1 MRVYGEGALPDEASV
16 PVNAARLEWTLSRPQ
31 PGATAGV
38 GFPMMKKVVT
48 ATMLVGVLAGCTT
61 LDPYSREEKTANA
74 TKGAGIGAVSGAL
87 LGAAV
92 SSRKDRGKG
101 ALIGALVG
109 GAVGGGVGAY
119 MDKQE
124 MELRQQLDGTGV
136 GVERV
141 GDDIRLIMPG
151 NITFQTGSAQLDTGF
166 YPVLDDVAL
175 VLNKFK
181 DSAVGVNGY
190 TDSTGSFEFN
200 QSLSEQ
206 RAASVASYLASRGV
220 SQLRLTT
227 QGYGPRYPI
236 ADNGSAAGRAQNR
249 RVEVY
254 IRGTAS

>member
-1 MRVYGEGALPDEASV
+1 
-16 PVNAARLEWTLSRPQ
+16 
-31 PGATAGV
+31 
-38 GFPMMKKVVT
+38 MKKVIT
-48 ATMLVGVLAGCTT
+48 TTMLVSVLAGCTT

-92 SSRKDRGKG
+92 SSGKDRGKG

-206 RAASVASYLASRGV
+206 RASSVASYLVGRGV

-227 QGYGPRYPI
+227 QGYGPRYPV
-236 ADNGSAAGRAQNR
+236 ADNGTAAGRAQNR

-254 IRGTAS
+254 IRGTAG

>member
-1 MRVYGEGALPDEASV
+1 
-16 PVNAARLEWTLSRPQ
+16 
-31 PGATAGV
+31 
-38 GFPMMKKVVT
+38 
-48 ATMLVGVLAGCTT
+48 
-61 LDPYSREEKTANA
+61 
-74 TKGAGIGAVSGAL
+74 VSGAL

-92 SSRKDRGKG
+92 SSGKDRGKG

-124 MELRQQLDGTGV
+124 MELRQQLEGTGV

-206 RAASVASYLASRGV
+206 RAASVASYLAGRGV

-227 QGYGPRYPI
+227 QGYGPRYPV

-254 IRGTAS
+254 IRGTAG

>member
-1 MRVYGEGALPDEASV
+1 
-16 PVNAARLEWTLSRPQ
+16 
-31 PGATAGV
+31 
-38 GFPMMKKVVT
+38 MMKKVVT

-254 IRGTAS
+254 IRGSAS

>member
-1 MRVYGEGALPDEASV
+1 
-16 PVNAARLEWTLSRPQ
+16 
-31 PGATAGV
+31 
-38 GFPMMKKVVT
+38 MMKKVVT

>member
-1 MRVYGEGALPDEASV
+1 
-16 PVNAARLEWTLSRPQ
+16 
-31 PGATAGV
+31 
-38 GFPMMKKVVT
+38 MKKVIT

-92 SSRKDRGKG
+92 SSGKDRGKG

-166 YPVLDDVAL
+166 YAVLDDVAL
-175 VLNKFK
+175 VLNKYK

-206 RAASVASYLASRGV
+206 RAASVASYLVGRGV

-227 QGYGPRYPI
+227 QGYGPRYPV

-254 IRGTAS
+254 IRGAAG

>member
-1 MRVYGEGALPDEASV
+1 
-16 PVNAARLEWTLSRPQ
+16 
-31 PGATAGV
+31 
-38 GFPMMKKVVT
+38 MKKVVT

-220 SQLRLTT
+220 SQMRLTT
-227 QGYGPRYPI
+227 QGYGPRYPV

>member
-1 MRVYGEGALPDEASV
+1 MDPEPPTEAGE
-16 PVNAARLEWTLSRPQ
+16 
-31 PGATAGV
+31 TAGV
-38 GFPMMKKVVT
+38 KLSMMKKVMTT
-48 ATMLVGVLAGCTT
+48 AMLVTVLAGCTT
-61 LDPYSREEKTANA
+61 LDPYTREEKTGNA
-74 TKGAGIGAVSGAL
+74 AKGAGIGALSGAV

-92 SSRKDRGKG
+92 SSGKDRGKG

-109 GAVGGGVGAY
+109 GAVGGGIGVY

-124 MELRQQLDGTGV
+124 MELRQRLDGTGV
-136 GVERV
+136 GIERV
-141 GDDIRLIMPG
+141 GDDIRLVMPG

-175 VLNKFK
+175 VLNKYK

-206 RAASVASYLASRGV
+206 RATSVASYLASRGV
-220 SQLRLTT
+220 SQPRLST
-227 QGYGPRYPI
+227 QGYGPRHPV
-236 ADNGSAAGRAQNR
+236 ADNGTASGRTQNR

>member
-1 MRVYGEGALPDEASV
+1 MI
-16 PVNAARLEWTLSRPQ
+16 
-31 PGATAGV
+31 
-38 GFPMMKKVVT
+38 KKVITT
-48 ATMLVGVLAGCTT
+48 AMLVSLLAGCQT
-61 LDPYSREEKTANA
+61 LDPYTREQKTGNA
-74 TKGAGIGAVSGAL
+74 AKGAGIGAVSGAL

-101 ALIGALVG
+101 ALTGALIG
-109 GAVGGGVGAY
+109 GALGGGVGMY

-175 VLNKFK
+175 VLKKYK
-181 DSAVGVNGY
+181 DSAIGVNGY

-206 RAASVASYLASRGV
+206 RASSVASYLVGRGV
-220 SQLRLTT
+220 PQLRMTV
-227 QGYGPRYPI
+227 QGYGPRHPV
-236 ADNGSAAGRAQNR
+236 ADNGSASGRAQNR
-249 RVEVY
+249 RVEIY
-254 IRGTAS
+254 IRGTAG

>member
-1 MRVYGEGALPDEASV
+1 
-16 PVNAARLEWTLSRPQ
+16 
-31 PGATAGV
+31 
-38 GFPMMKKVVT
+38 MMKKVIT
-48 ATMLVGVLAGCTT
+48 ATMLVSVLAGCTT

-92 SSRKDRGKG
+92 SSGKDRGKG

-151 NITFQTGSAQLDTGF
+151 NITFQTGSAQLDGGF
-166 YPVLDDVAL
+166 YPVLNDVAL
-175 VLNKFK
+175 VLNKYK

-206 RAASVASYLASRGV
+206 RAASVASYLVGRGV
-220 SQLRLTT
+220 SQLRMTT
-227 QGYGPRYPI
+227 QGYGPRYPV

-254 IRGTAS
+254 IRGTSG